1 MADPIRR
8 WEQLYAWRWSKYK
21 HIRAEAGSCGFELRQ
36 WDPRPFWQSGLAL
49 AWSLSW
55 CGVVMLALYA
65 SMSSGYQS
73 ASADRHCKYLGKLI
87 LTGLLYVR
95 HRKGAKKQAVRQR
108 RYSYPSPAKRARCR
122 LQTATYLVEAVQ
134 TRLYRQS
141 DGC

>member
-1 MADPIRR
+1 
-8 WEQLYAWRWSKYK
+8 
-21 HIRAEAGSCGFELRQ
+21 
-36 WDPRPFWQSGLAL
+36 
-49 AWSLSW
+49 
-55 CGVVMLALYA
+55 MLALYA